1 MNRIFEFIF
10 LIAYCSNLS
19 RSSMF
24 DCTWSLIETRVSKV
38 QYEYRVVLVEKLHKR
53 VVISLGW

>member
-10 LIAYCSNLS
+10 LISYCSNLS

-24 DCTWSLIETRVSKV
+24 DCTQTLIETRVSI
-38 QYEYRVVLVEKLHKR
+38 
-53 VVISLGW
+53 VIRMSSCFSRKTT